1 MMILGVAPRILAR
14 KGYAGRRRIQQAMI
28 RYFGRGDHKNGLGV
42 IKVRHDVARKYG
54 ATTSEIALFEIGDLL
69 GVLVNA
75 QPTFFWTLIHIYSDP
90 ALLGDIRDEI
100 LASGA
105 LKVQMSEDGRR
116 RHTIDITTLEET
128 CPLIVSAY
136 REVLRLRTLSSSHRW
151 VMEDTLLNNQYLL
164 KKDSVLL
171 IPGALIHADPVW
183 GPNAKEYNP
192 RRFLKKETNTK
203 PGAYRA
209 WGGGQTL
216 CPGRFFATTE
226 IVSAVAMVVLRFD
239 MEPADGKGWKMPET
253 DTTKVASSICPPKGD
268 VKVRITEREEYKG
281 DQWGFA
287 FAEFLN

>member
-1 MMILGVAPRILAR
+1 MMILGVAPRLLAR

-42 IKVRHDVARKYG
+42 IRVRHDVARKYG
-54 ATTSEIALFEIGDLL
+54 ATTSDIALFEIGDLL

-75 QPTFFWTLIHIYSDP
+75 QPTFFWTLLHIYSDS
-90 ALLGDIRDEI
+90 ALLRDIRDEI
-100 LASGA
+100 SASGA
-105 LKVQMSEDGRR
+105 LKVQISKDGRR

-183 GPNAKEYNP
+183 GANAKEYNP
-192 RRFLKKETNTK
+192 RRFLKDTNTK

-226 IVSAVAMVVLRFD
+226 IVSAVATVVLRFD
-239 MEPADGKGWKMPET
+239 MEPADGKGWKMPKT
-253 DTTKVASSICPPKGD
+253 DTTRVTNSICPPKED
-268 VKVRITEREEYKG
+268 VKVRITEREGCRG

-287 FAEFLN
+287 FAELLN